1 VTRTPSTQRFGAGL
15 LSLALLAGG
24 CSSLEPPTEPA
35 PAPDGTPAASNPD
48 PNPRPSPILGAPAQ
62 PTPSPDPNATPN
74 PSASPT
80 PGPSDGASGCSAP
93 LPPELSRINI
103 KVHQRGDN
111 HWLLDSTP
119 IVGPDAEYC
128 AKIGFTDG
136 RSLCPVRMEGDPQRE
151 ACELYITGRATDTG
165 RPGPTWSFN
174 GSACTGRP
182 VCENSPDN
190 QYQVIAYQG
199 GTYRACG
206 NKNGVCGE
214 LLVDR

>member
-1 VTRTPSTQRFGAGL
+1 MTWTPSGRVGAVL
-15 LSLALLAGG
+15 AALSLLAWG
-24 CSSLEPPTEPA
+24 CSSLEPPTQPA
-35 PAPDGTPAASNPD
+35 PEPERTPVASNPD
-48 PNPRPSPILGAPAQ
+48 PNPRPSPILGAPTQ
-62 PTPSPDPNATPN
+62 PTPPPDPNATPN
-74 PSASPT
+74 PSGSPT
-80 PGPSDGASGCSAP
+80 PGPSDGANGCSAP
-93 LPPELSRINI
+93 LPPELSRINL

-119 IVGPDAEYC
+119 IVGPDVEYC

-151 ACELYITGRATDTG
+151 ACELYITGRASDTG
-165 RPGPTWSFN
+165 RAGPTWFFN
-174 GSACTGRP
+174 GSTCTGRP

-199 GTYRACG
+199 GTYKACG

>member
-1 VTRTPSTQRFGAGL
+1 MSWTPSTRALGAGL
-15 LSLALLAGG
+15 AAVALLTWG
-24 CSSLEPPTEPA
+24 CSSLEPPTQPEPA
-35 PAPDGTPAASNPD
+35 PDRTPEASV
-48 PNPRPSPILGAPAQ
+48 PNPGPTPTPILGAPAK
-62 PTPSPDPNATPN
+62 PTPSPDPGATPDPAASPS
-74 PSASPT
+74 PSAP
-80 PGPSDGASGCSAP
+80 DASGCGTP

-103 KVHQRGDN
+103 NIHQRGDN

-119 IVGPDAEYC
+119 IVGPDAAYC

-136 RSLCPVRMEGDPQRE
+136 RSFCPVRMEGTADRE
-151 ACELYITGRATDTG
+151 SCEALIMGRAQDTGRA
-165 RPGPTWSFN
+165 GPTWSLN

-182 VCENSPDN
+182 GCENSPDN

-214 LLVDR
+214 IPVDR